1 MSCEKRDASGNL
13 ITAGD
18 CTLMRPLP
26 FTIFTAHHV
35 HAFLDN
41 EVSNPFSSVM
51 EDPTNQL
58 PACSSASSTQVN
70 SNQISEQTRFQQGN
84 GRTETERH
92 KDGVNVSSS
101 KTFDGSS
108 YYRQSNVMLNSK
120 QRGRDVFEEPQHSG
134 YHRPVTSLSQVQ
146 IKVPSV
152 DVSSELSVYKSSE
165 AGSRV
170 NGIAGSSENTS
181 YLERLKRSFPSSRS
195 HVNSDSQETVH
206 DKFSQ
211 RSLESSH
218 KKEKHN
224 GDTRSKKE
232 HSPKSVSF
240 ATSVKDVGKSA
251 SPDDEDDRGVNCG
264 PSRNTSATP
273 RVRKVQSNVMTE
285 GIGQNLFESGLQN
298 WEMRRSF
305 DQKPR
310 QQTPVESKH
319 SDTGETPL
327 PPSPPTRD
335 TNRLPN
341 QRDSQTGSVQI
352 LSLFDEK
359 SLFVSNLS
367 GSFPRQ
373 SNVDLKGFD
382 GSGTLRSSAGSS
394 FGPKRDQFVHQ
405 SNSKVNYTPSRSLRA
420 SRDASLMLDELLS
433 SGSVNSSPDNS
444 PPTKFE
450 RNSGRSKKE
459 HSLDDYDDHSRG
471 LLQDLRYKLH
481 IYTVYYVCII
491 TLSMVTFKGPCP
503 EMTMEFKLLL
513 SGQV

>member
-1 MSCEKRDASGNL
+1 MK
-13 ITAGD
+13 
-18 CTLMRPLP
+18 PLP

-35 HAFLDN
+35 HAFLDT

-51 EDPTNQL
+51 EDSTNQL

-70 SNQISEQTRFQQGN
+70 SNQISEQSTFQQVN
-84 GRTETERH
+84 GRTVTERPQ
-92 KDGVNVSSS
+92 DRVNVSSS

-120 QRGRDVFEEPQHSG
+120 QRGRDVFEEPQHNG
-134 YHRPVTSLSQVQ
+134 YHCPATSLSQVQ

-152 DVSSELSVYKSSE
+152 DVSSEPSE

-181 YLERLKRSFPSSRS
+181 YLERLKRSFPSNRS
-195 HVNSDSQETVH
+195 HMNSDLQETVH

-224 GDTRSKKE
+224 GDTISKKE

-251 SPDDEDDRGVNCG
+251 SSDGEDDRGVNCG
-264 PSRNTSATP
+264 PTINSSATP
-273 RVRKVQSNVMTE
+273 RVRKVQSNAMTE
-285 GIGQNLFESGLQN
+285 GMGQNLLQSGLQS

-305 DQKPR
+305 DQKPQ
-310 QQTPVESKH
+310 QQTPVENRY
-319 SDTGETPL
+319 SDIGEAAL

-341 QRDSQTGSVQI
+341 QRHSQTGSVQM

-359 SLFVSNLS
+359 SLFASNLL

-373 SNVDLKGFD
+373 SNVNLKGFD

-394 FGPKRDQFVHQ
+394 FGPKRDEFVHQ
-405 SNSKVNYTPSRSLRA
+405 SNSKVNYNPSRSLRA
-420 SRDASLMLDELLS
+420 SRDASLTLDELLS

-444 PPTKFE
+444 PLTKFE

-471 LLQDLRYKLH
+471 LLQDLRYNL
-481 IYTVYYVCII
+481 YA
-491 TLSMVTFKGPCP
+491 MFA
-503 EMTMEFKLLL
+503 LLFC
-513 SGQV
+513 QW